1 MSFAHHT
8 LTVKLSKLKKLNKND
23 MKRLVLMIVSAL
35 ICGVMVFISS
45 CSKEEVG
52 NSALSIYAFGQS
64 TTRSSSFD
72 ESEKEE
78 KKLWCTGN
86 DIKWYDATTGELKLK
101 NIPKVPYMTFFKLT
115 IFLDEVELF
124 SLETANPYS
133 SISTDFP
140 CINWDMDGE
149 LIYTCSG
156 KCGNKQDHI
165 IGQACEIIWEY
176 TGDGGHYYIS
186 KGYPRWHPL
195 ERDESTAHWDWD
207 SIDADREENWKT
219 LEPGW
224 STFIEQLKKEGKYK
238 N

>member
-1 MSFAHHT
+1 
-8 LTVKLSKLKKLNKND
+8 
-23 MKRLVLMIVSAL
+23 MKRLVLMIIPTL

-45 CSKEEVG
+45 CSKEDVG
-52 NSALSIYAFGQS
+52 NSALSIYAFGQPA
-64 TTRSSSFD
+64 TRSAALN
-72 ESEKEE
+72 ESGKEE
-78 KKLWCTGN
+78 KNLWCTGN
-86 DIKWYDATTGELKLK
+86 DIKWYNETTGELKLK

-115 IFLDEVELF
+115 IFLDDMELF
-124 SLETANPYS
+124 SLETANPVS
-133 SISTDFP
+133 SIATAFP
-140 CINWDMDGE
+140 CINWEPDGE
-149 LIYTCSG
+149 LIYKGC
-156 KCGNKQDHI
+156 KCGNEQDHI
-165 IGQACEIIWEY
+165 TGKACEPIWDY